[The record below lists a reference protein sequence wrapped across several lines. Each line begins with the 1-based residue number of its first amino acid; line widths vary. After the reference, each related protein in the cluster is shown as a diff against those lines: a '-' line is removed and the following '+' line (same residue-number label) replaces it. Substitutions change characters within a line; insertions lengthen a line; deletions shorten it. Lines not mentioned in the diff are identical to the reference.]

1 MITLNEAG
9 EPLLARRIF
18 VKNIGLFLASM
29 LFPRGAFAAKS
40 QKAKST
46 KGGLINLS
54 GPAYVT
60 EIRHWSS
67 PAYSR
72 ISVTLDRET
81 RYEHRL
87 LKQDRETAISH
98 SICIDIKDAG
108 LSEWLN
114 DIPAGGGLLK
124 SARISKLNGNLV
136 RLIIDVESIKDYQV
150 FSFYDPFRI
159 ILDIHGERR
168 TEISKHEESIQ
179 NRPPAADEKKPEPG
193 KDKSSQTKLKPGKIR
208 RIVIDP
214 GHGGKDPGAVGVK
227 GVMEKDVALAIGTK
241 LADKIRQ
248 ELGIDVVMTRTSDVF
263 IPLQERTSIANKVG
277 ADLFVSIH
285 ANASPNRNTAGIE
298 SYYLNLAKTEKAA
311 QLAANENGTSLE
323 KVSLLQAILFDLMAN
338 YKLNDSAHLADEV
351 QKALYKRVSSKFHG
365 SRNLGVKQG
374 PFFVLVGAT
383 MPSILVE
390 TAFLS
395 NEMEEA
401 RLADPQY
408 QDATAEGIL
417 KGIGSYIMGLRRD

>member
-1 MITLNEAG
+1 MITINDKSDLM
-9 EPLLARRIF
+9 LARRVF
-18 VKNIGLFLASM
+18 VKNIGVLLASF
-29 LFPRGAFAAKS
+29 LVPSVAFGSKN
-40 QKAKST
+40 QKVK
-46 KGGLINLS
+46 KIEGGKNI
-54 GPAYVT
+54 ATAMAHVT
-60 EIRHWSS
+60 EIRHWSN
-67 PAYSR
+67 PDYTR

-81 RYEHRL
+81 SYKHRMFN
-87 LKQDRETAISH
+87 H
-98 SICIDIKDAG
+98 SVEAKTSPHIYIDINNAG
-108 LSEWLN
+108 LSTVLA
-114 DIPAGGGLLK
+114 DIPIGNDLLK
-124 SARISKLNGNLV
+124 SVRISKLNANRVQLE
-136 RLIIDVESIKDYQV
+136 IDIEHLKKYEI

-159 ILDIHGERR
+159 ILDIHGERHA
-168 TEISKHEESIQ
+168 EIAEHEDNIKS
-179 NRPPAADEKKPEPG
+179 RPPSADEKKTEQR
-193 KDKSSQTKLKPGKIR
+193 KEHSNQSKLKPNKIR
-208 RIVIDP
+208 RIVVDP

-227 GVMEKDVALAIGTK
+227 GTMEKDVALAIGTK

-248 ELGIDVVMTRTSDVF
+248 ELGIDVVMTRTTDVF

-277 ADLFVSIH
+277 ADLFISIH

-311 QLAANENGTSLE
+311 QLAAQENGTSLE
-323 KVSLLQAILFDLMAN
+323 KVSILQAVLFDLMAN

-351 QKALYKRVSSKFHG
+351 QKALYKKVNSKFHG

-401 RLADPQY
+401 RLSDPQY
-408 QDATAEGIL
+408 QDTTADGIL
-417 KGIGSYIMGLRRD
+417 KGIWSYISSLKS